1 MRQVPGTEVRKGV
14 IETLTGRVSGEAG
27 AFLILLLAGL
37 ALGNAALVY
46 ISLVPFLFLVFS
58 LSRPGPEAVVV
69 TRTGDVAT
77 VLTNQAVS
85 VSVDLTSAGGPG
97 IVTVADSLPEHF
109 QLTEGNNFHVYWQ
122 DGRNLPVQLSYAVRC
137 TRRGIYDL
145 GPAHVECF
153 QSSWLSH
160 RAFDSTENA
169 SRLIVR
175 PQSASISKIRDPR
188 LRSSMPMPYGAVYK
202 LGVRTT
208 DFMQIREY
216 CHGDPY
222 SSINWKATARLS
234 GGASAKPLVNEFE
247 KEGKKTVMIFIDAG
261 AQMKLGS
268 TVDNVFEHAIE
279 AAAGIASFYLDRG
292 LRVGVYAYNYGEY
305 ILPDTG
311 RKQASLISRSL
322 IDIQMD
328 DTPAG
333 DTNRSEDNDNCLREA
348 VIECSGH
355 LSGSNPLFFVIT
367 MVDKNNTKDVIDGIR
382 SMHRYSFNPR
392 MPQVIVLDIL
402 GYGLAATG
410 DCEKAAATLLEL
422 DDKPCVRLVRKV
434 GALVVPFNP
443 VTQNVSQV
451 MMASFGR
458 RSR

>member
-1 MRQVPGTEVRKGV
+1 V

-27 AFLILLLAGL
+27 AFLLLLIAGL
-37 ALGNAALVY
+37 ALGNTALVY

-58 LSRPGPEAVVV
+58 LAHPGPETVRV
-69 TRTGDVAT
+69 TRTGDVST
-77 VLTNQAVS
+77 VLTNKAVS
-85 VSVDLTSAGGPG
+85 VSIVLTSAGGAG

-109 QLTEGNNFHVYWQ
+109 ELAEGNNFHVYWQ
-122 DGRNLPVQLSYAVRC
+122 DGRNLPVQLSYTVRC
-137 TRRGIYDL
+137 TWRGIYDL
-145 GPAHVECF
+145 GPAHIECF
-153 QSSWLSH
+153 QNSWTGH
-160 RAFDSTENA
+160 RAFDSAENA

-175 PQSASISKIRDPR
+175 PESTALSKIRDPR
-188 LRSSMPMPYGAVYK
+188 LRSSMPMPSGASCR

-208 DFMQIREY
+208 DFLQIREY
-216 CHGDPY
+216 SHGDPY
-222 SSINWKATARLS
+222 SAINWKTTARLS
-234 GGASAKPLVNEFE
+234 AGDSATPYVNEFE
-247 KEGKKTVMIFIDAG
+247 KEGRKTVMIFIDAG
-261 AQMKLGS
+261 TRMKLGS

-279 AAAGIASFYLDRG
+279 AAAGIASYYLDRG
-292 LRVGVYAYNYGEY
+292 MRVGVYAYHYGEY

-311 RKQASLISRSL
+311 RKQASLITRSL
-322 IDIQMD
+322 IDIQIA

-333 DTNRSEDNDNCLREA
+333 DVNPCEDDDNCLKKA
-348 VIECSGH
+348 VMECSGH

-367 MVDKNNTKDVIDGIR
+367 MIDKKNTKDVIEGIR

-410 DCEKAAATLLEL
+410 DYEKAAAAILEIN
-422 DDKPCVRLVRKV
+422 DKPGARLVKKA
-434 GALVVPFNP
+434 GALVVPFNS

-451 MMASFGR
+451 MMSRFGR